1 MWNIWAISILLCGT
15 HLTISDS
22 ESIRLGSLRSYE
34 KITQQNEKQ
43 VIDHS
48 RRIKQQKMQAIEFP
62 FLISTITKPKIVEY
76 NLTKNYVIGSWPTIN
91 APDKDIFEPMPT
103 PMAFQ
108 HPAHGSYQ
116 LPVTVPGQHFL
127 ATTND
132 DQAAGAWTR
141 ALPISSILSQEKRQI
156 QRKPG
161 EELGLPVR
169 SSPEVQIAQKSDT
182 VRLPKML
189 AEHNLTLNPFYIDEE
204 YFDKEKR
211 EYLYALGP
219 EVQHVSISKYV
230 NVSLGRTARLKCFT
244 YNVPNVS
251 VSWIRHNDVNI
262 LSLNQLLYT
271 KDTRVSVM
279 VTPDMDEWELQIRDV
294 KKEDEGQY
302 ECQVNTNP
310 LSQLLAS
317 LSVTKSYAE
326 IPGDQELFMA
336 EKSFLNLTCL
346 IHSVETPE
354 GVFWRHKEKLLST
367 SASESI
373 TVSPFIRTSAS
384 TFSTSLSV
392 WLTSPDQSGHYHC
405 IPTNTEKATVML
417 HVLDGDMLRAMYS
430 NCSRSLHQSFPSLLS
445 SFTIHLLQVLLFVR
459 YSIHC

>member
-1 MWNIWAISILLCGT
+1 MWKIWAISLSLCGT

-22 ESIRLGSLRSYE
+22 ESIRFGSLSSY
-34 KITQQNEKQ
+34 Q
-43 VIDHS
+43 VIRQQGDGHVNGET
-48 RRIKQQKMQAIEFP
+48 RRIKRQKLQAIEYP
-62 FLISTITKPKIVEY
+62 FIISTITKPKIVEY

-103 PMAFQ
+103 PLAFQ

-116 LPVTVPGQHFL
+116 LPVTVPGHHIL
-127 ATTND
+127 STTND

-141 ALPISSILSQEKRQI
+141 ALPISSILSPEKRRI
-156 QRKPG
+156 HRTPG
-161 EELGLPVR
+161 EESGLPLR
-169 SSPEVQIAQKSDT
+169 ISEEVQIGQKSDQ
-182 VRLPKML
+182 VRMPKTL
-189 AEHNLTLNPFYIDEE
+189 AEHNLTINPFYIDEE

-262 LSLNQLLYT
+262 LSLNQLVYT
-271 KDTRVSVM
+271 MDMRVSVM

-294 KKEDEGQY
+294 KKDDEGQY

-310 LSQLLAS
+310 LSQLLAT

-367 SASESI
+367 SASKSI
-373 TVSPFIRTSAS
+373 TVSSFKRISAT

-445 SFTIHLLQVLLFVR
+445 TFTIHLLIVLCFAKH
-459 YSIHC
+459 SIQC